1 MAVAVH
7 ITSEYIAVPYPLF
20 SGGLPISSGG
30 IVKLYVFNNLIILSV
45 ALVILYRLCKLL
57 ARSNKI
63 RILLAAV
70 AARII
75 FGNRSRPALSG
86 STVGA

>member
-7 ITSEYIAVPYPLF
+7 ITSEYIVVPYPLF
-20 SGGLPISSGG
+20 SGSLPISSGG
-30 IVKLYVFNNLIILSV
+30 IVKLYVFNNLIILSG

-70 AARII
+70 AACIV
-75 FGNRSRPALSG
+75 FGNRSSPALSG